1 MTRNR
6 AQEDRNESGKSCN
19 HQPRSPTDQSEYRL
33 ARPERFPDG
42 PATNATTSAT
52 VEDVLLRSNGSWKT
66 PPKARD
72 FEDALKGR
80 GDVDDHIFVLG
91 VFLADASFTDL
102 IKAHAE
108 GAYTWRRLAA
118 ALHRVGLTRH
128 HHFSTLNDWAAHE

>member
-1 MTRNR
+1 MNQDTPG
-6 AQEDRNESGKSCN
+6 AASHD
-19 HQPRSPTDQSEYRL
+19 SPTDQSEYGL

-42 PATNATTSAT
+42 PATNAATSAT

-66 PPKARD
+66 PPTARD
-72 FEDALKGR
+72 LEDALKGR
-80 GDVDDHIFVLG
+80 GDVDDHVFVLG